1 MHCAVLHLVRFVAA
15 AAWLLSGTAAAGD
28 IYVYRAAD
36 GSRLITDHPRMETG
50 YRLIKVYPESDVWE
64 QTGQRQRPAAFRPG
78 PSSFDRLIRN
88 TASQLSIDPMLIKS
102 VMHAESA
109 FDPDAVSRK
118 GASGLMQLMPATARR
133 YGVSSIFD
141 PRQNVM
147 GGARYLRFLMDRFE
161 GDLELALAGYNAG
174 ENAVDRSG
182 GIPPYAETRHYVKK
196 VLRLYR
202 QYRTGDCEQAVNG
215 DAEFNG
221 RIISCSASL
230 RGSGGTSTI
239 GSVNVDASPG
249 RGSIPGDAA
258 LLSAE
263 DSQGGWRLD

>member
-1 MHCAVLHLVRFVAA
+1 MTAA
-15 AAWLLSGTAAAGD
+15 MWLLSGTAAAAD
-28 IYVYRAAD
+28 IYVYQAAD
-36 GSRLITDHPRMETG
+36 GSRLITDHPRMEAG
-50 YRLIKVYPESDVWE
+50 YRLIKIYPENDVWE
-64 QTGQRQRPAAFRPG
+64 QTGKRQRPAAFRPG
-78 PSSFDRLIRN
+78 PSSFDGLIRN
-88 TASQLSIDPMLIKS
+88 TAGQLNIDPMLIKS

-109 FDPDAVSRK
+109 FDPDAVSHK

-147 GGARYLRFLMDRFE
+147 GGARYLRFLMDRFD

-202 QYRTGDCEQAVNG
+202 QYRSRSCGRAVNG
-215 DAEFNG
+215 NAAFDG

-230 RGSGGTSTI
+230 RGSNSNPTI
-239 GSVNVDASPG
+239 GTMNVDVSSG
-249 RGSIPGDAA
+249 RGQDPGDDAA
-258 LLSAE
+258 LLSAD
-263 DSQGGWRLD
+263 DSQGGWRHLE